1 MRPHPWRLLLLLR
14 FHSRSKHLHIPT
26 PLSLSHPLPPRHLS
40 TPLFHNP
47 SFRPFSSSE
56 LAIEPKDSDHVV
68 VLTDIFSKSSTSDE
82 IKLELDSNNIVIT
95 HDLVV
100 RVLQSLGSAP
110 DAARRFFGYVSE
122 RENER
127 LSSKSYN
134 WMLGILGSNGCV
146 KEFWDLVEVMR
157 RKGYGV
163 KKGASV
169 RALERFEREGF
180 GSDVEGLREIYAS
193 GSVDDSVEKVC
204 SQVCKVVRGEVWG
217 DEVEKCLRE
226 LNVSYSSELVSMV
239 LGSLGSEPNK
249 ALIFFRWIQESNLFE
264 HDEGS
269 YNAMVRVLGREDCVE
284 KFWRMAD
291 EMRGAGFE
299 MARETYIEV
308 LGQFVKRKMIK
319 DAVDLYEFAMGDAN
333 KPSIQDFT
341 FLLRKVVVSKELDM
355 DLFLKVIQAFTEG
368 GNVLTDLNVYVV
380 LKSLLSAGR
389 LGECNKILKSM
400 VEDGFLPTDTL
411 RSKIAFQFSS
421 KGEKAAAYEFVDTME
436 ALGSSSNYKVWASLV
451 EGHCVAGHLDE
462 ASDCF
467 QKMVE
472 EEGVP
477 CVAYALEL
485 LVNAYCNKNRAMDAC
500 KLVID
505 MINEKQLKPS
515 HSTYKLLTSKVLVQ
529 GGLKEALELLGCMKV
544 DGFPPFLDPFID
556 YLSKTGTADE
566 ARLFL
571 EGMTVK
577 RVPSTA
583 VFVRVFEAYLKAG
596 RHNEAHNLLS
606 NCPRYIRN
614 HADILDLFFTM
625 RSEAAAATTCVAA

>member
-14 FHSRSKHLHIPT
+14 FHSRSKNLHPPT
-26 PLSLSHPLPPRHLS
+26 PPPLSHPLPPRHLS

-100 RVLQSLGSAP
+100 RVLQSLGLAP
-110 DAARRFFGYVSE
+110 DAAWRFFGYVSE
-122 RENER
+122 RESER

-146 KEFWDLVEVMR
+146 KDFWDLVEVMK

-169 RALERFEREGF
+169 RALKRFEREGL

-204 SQVCKVVRGEVWG
+204 SPVCKVVRGEVWG
-217 DEVEKCLRE
+217 GEVEKCLRE

-284 KFWRMAD
+284 KFWRLVD

-319 DAVDLYEFAMGDAN
+319 DAVDLYEFAMGGAN

-341 FLLRKVVVSKELDM
+341 FLLRKVVVNKELDM
-355 DLFLKVIQAFTEG
+355 ELVLKVIQAFTEG
-368 GNVLTDLNVYVV
+368 GNVLTDSNVDAV
-380 LKSLLSAGR
+380 LKSLTSVGR
-389 LGECNKILKSM
+389 LGECNKILKAM
-400 VEDGFLPTDTL
+400 EEGGFLPSDTL
-411 RSKIAFQFSS
+411 RSKIAFQLSS
-421 KGEKAAAYEFVDTME
+421 KGEKEEANEFVDTME
-436 ALGSSSNYKVWASLV
+436 AFGSSSNNKIWASLV

-472 EEGVP
+472 KEGGP
-477 CVAYALEL
+477 CVAYAEEL

-529 GGLKEALELLGCMKV
+529 GGLKEALELLGFMKV

-583 VFVRVFEAYLKAG
+583 VFLRVFEAYLKAG

-606 NCPRYIRN
+606 KCPPYIRN

>member
-40 TPLFHNP
+40 PPLFQNP

-68 VLTDIFSKSSTSDE
+68 VLTDIFSKS
-82 IKLELDSNNIVIT
+82 
-95 HDLVV
+95 
-100 RVLQSLGSAP
+100 
-110 DAARRFFGYVSE
+110 
-122 RENER
+122 
-127 LSSKSYN
+127 
-134 WMLGILGSNGCV
+134 
-146 KEFWDLVEVMR
+146 
-157 RKGYGV
+157 
-163 KKGASV
+163 
-169 RALERFEREGF
+169 
-180 GSDVEGLREIYAS
+180 
-193 GSVDDSVEKVC
+193 
-204 SQVCKVVRGEVWG
+204 
-217 DEVEKCLRE
+217 
-226 LNVSYSSELVSMV
+226 
-239 LGSLGSEPNK
+239 
-249 ALIFFRWIQESNLFE
+249 
-264 HDEGS
+264 
-269 YNAMVRVLGREDCVE
+269 
-284 KFWRMAD
+284 
-291 EMRGAGFE
+291 GAGFE

-625 RSEAAAATTCVAA
+625 SDASKLLNEMNEKKIEPDNITCNTLINAYCKIGDLKSALRDFLQVIVYILGLWMDTAIKTIKRQLKGNIRRSVVYTSLAYAYLKTGEVTVASDLLDEMYRRRLMITLKLYRSFSASYADDKGS